1 MVKSK
6 IFKRFYGFVSDLKD
20 FTDIAIYTLSEKQLI
35 KTYET
40 WKVLSDT
47 LTIDKVKNSSL
58 VAGQMWSI
66 VDELIDIMLLLAET
80 KYGYKL
86 EGAVREEV
94 RVVEVDD
101 REEERRRGEEMEEH
115 WRIQERLRVAQE
127 ERRRLEE
134 AEMWRQRRFRARQ

>member
-1 MVKSK
+1 M
-6 IFKRFYGFVSDLKD
+6 
-20 FTDIAIYTLSEKQLI
+20 
-35 KTYET
+35 
-40 WKVLSDT
+40 
-47 LTIDKVKNSSL
+47 

-86 EGAVREEV
+86 EGVVREEV

-101 REEERRRGEEMEEH
+101 REEERRRKEEMEEH